1 MQGAKAARV
10 SRFASPLQW
19 AVFTVAATILIV
31 ICGHLATQVGV
42 RGFHVDLSGVDWLSP
57 PQAKSKAQ
65 VTKTKFEGSYRL
77 KSINV
82 PELIQRDGIEFATA
96 KYMDLQALAST
107 SDLSALN
114 LTDSQ
119 IQQLADILPH
129 EPSEVDRTSVIAI
142 PDNME
147 ELQAVHAQVM
157 TILNR
162 NQRATLRNMATTSK
176 DRQSS
181 R

>member
-1 MQGAKAARV
+1 
-10 SRFASPLQW
+10 
-19 AVFTVAATILIV
+19 
-31 ICGHLATQVGV
+31 
-42 RGFHVDLSGVDWLSP
+42 
-57 PQAKSKAQ
+57 
-65 VTKTKFEGSYRL
+65 
-77 KSINV
+77 
-82 PELIQRDGIEFATA
+82 
-96 KYMDLQALAST
+96 
-107 SDLSALN
+107 LN